1 MPPLFLPF
9 CVFRSSVIFINKF
22 ACQMTLFM
30 VFLYERHISLGQ
42 MELLGPRL
50 RVCVSHV
57 VDIFVKICLQAE
69 ISNWEMLPAILLH
82 ICFSF
87 CICICDFACLPVKVD
102 KRNEFVIEFL
112 DMFSKS
118 TKADAASHIQFE

>member
-1 MPPLFLPF
+1 
-9 CVFRSSVIFINKF
+9 
-22 ACQMTLFM
+22 MTLFM

-69 ISNWEMLPAILLH
+69 ISNWEMLPAILAPYMLLFLYLYLRL
-82 ICFSF
+82 CLS
-87 CICICDFACLPVKVD
+87 ACQ
-102 KRNEFVIEFL
+102 
-112 DMFSKS
+112 S
-118 TKADAASHIQFE
+118 